1 MSAHQLHE
9 SQNVYDNDDTFWGQY
24 SEFPRMKQGLDG
36 ASEWP
41 LFRPMLPS
49 PLQGLRVLDLGC
61 GDSILGC
68 YAAAQGASRVL
79 GVDLSERM
87 LERAAQNA
95 TELVGAAAA
104 NGNTLTMPTY
114 GRQDLEDLQLVGETF
129 DLVVSGLALHYVA
142 DFKSLAER
150 IFESLSPGG
159 CFVFSVEHPMLTAPV
174 KPGFLKHSV
183 RAAVAAKHMEKLSL
197 AAADNKPAV
206 PQTAVVLPDRSAN
219 SSVGSFA
226 SFAKLQSQTSSSV
239 GTGSMAASLAP
250 SPASS
255 EAPSPADS
263 EAPSPASS
271 VVPSRA
277 PTPAPSESDEDEVTE
292 NDTFWPVESY
302 FTEGDRH
309 VPWLGASVL
318 KQHRTTATY
327 FGLLKGAGFEV
338 YDMAEWGST
347 ADAGRKHP
355 DWPEG
360 VTPRFLILGARKPVT
375 SA

>member
-1 MSAHQLHE
+1 MSAPQLHE

-24 SEFPRMKQGLDG
+24 SQFPRMKQGLDG

-41 LFRPMLPS
+41 LFRPMWPS
-49 PLQGLRVLDLGC
+49 PQGLRVLDLGC

-87 LERAAQNA
+87 LERAEQNA
-95 TELVGAAAA
+95 AELVQAAAA
-104 NGNTLTMPTY
+104 NGNNALAKPTY
-114 GRQDLEDLQLVGETF
+114 GRQDLEDLQLAGETF

-142 DFKSLAER
+142 DFKTLAER
-150 IFESLSPGG
+150 VFASLSPGG

-174 KPGFLKHSV
+174 KPGFLKHSDR
-183 RAAVAAKHMEKLSL
+183 RAAAQPRVQKLGL
-197 AAADNKPAV
+197 ADDVKPVPQAAAA
-206 PQTAVVLPDRSAN
+206 AVLPDRSAN

-239 GTGSMAASLAP
+239 GTGSLAASLAA
-250 SPASS
+250 SPAES
-255 EAPSPADS
+255 EL
-263 EAPSPASS
+263 PSPASS

-277 PTPAPSESDEDEVTE
+277 PTPAPSLHGDDEEVE

-327 FGLLKGAGFEV
+327 FGLLKGAGFDV

-360 VTPRFLILGARKPVT
+360 VLPRFLILGARKP
-375 SA
+375 AAAA